1 MELDK
6 FVRKFVSLWQAGWDA
21 NLNVETTAGNA
32 FVSLKV
38 GLGQAKHHVNI
49 DGCRGGSPSR
59 QRRRER
65 RAAARHFDAST
76 EEVVATAKDEVVT
89 VETDTE
95 EVNVKDEAEDC
106 NDSLALVAYELKVD
120 AHVNCKNYD
129 IVEGIEVNF
138 NGALD
143 YLKVD
148 ENDDE
153 ARYIHVQ
160 KVQEKK
166 SLENIKEERKL
177 VAYKVFIRD
186 NITSK
191 AVIESWWESHKF
203 DDLAFRGAVRDKI
216 TIRIREIQKL

>member
-1 MELDK
+1 M
-6 FVRKFVSLWQAGWDA
+6 
-21 NLNVETTAGNA
+21 
-32 FVSLKV
+32 
-38 GLGQAKHHVNI
+38 
-49 DGCRGGSPSR
+49 
-59 QRRRER
+59 
-65 RAAARHFDAST
+65 
-76 EEVVATAKDEVVT
+76 
-89 VETDTE
+89 
-95 EVNVKDEAEDC
+95 
-106 NDSLALVAYELKVD
+106 D

-160 KVQEKK
+160 KVWEKK
-166 SLENIKEERKL
+166 SLENIKKERKL

-191 AVIESWWESHKF
+191 AVIESWLESHKF

-216 TIRIREIQKL
+216 TIRIR